1 MSSECMQDNMV
12 SGFEMIHSVLILTLL
27 FREIKKKKKR
37 IHRLADYSYFM
48 RDSGMAHTLN
58 F

>member
-27 FREIKKKKKR
+27 FREIKKKKR
-37 IHRLADYSYFM
+37 EFTD
-48 RDSGMAHTLN
+48 
-58 F
+58 